1 MTAWGDAALQW
12 QGIEGACRVDEAE
25 LLIGAP
31 GAELGEGP
39 SWDEA
44 EQCLRYV
51 DIKGG
56 RVHRWW
62 HRTGRTATIE
72 VGELV
77 AAAMP
82 RAAGGLVLAL
92 TGHLVASDL
101 NGNLGRRQA
110 IETGVPGNRL
120 NDAKCDPAG
129 RLYAGSMS
137 TTGQTGAAALYRVD
151 RDWQVSTVLTG
162 TTISNGLGWSPD
174 GSRMY
179 FIDTSAHCVYAF
191 DYDPEAGLA
200 TGQRVLH
207 TFEPPDADP
216 DGMTVDADGYLWV
229 AGYGGGSVRRISPS
243 GELDGVLRLPVSN
256 VTSCAFGGP
265 ALDEL
270 FITTAADGLSESQR
284 AEQPDAGRVFRYRPG
299 VTGLPTIPFAG

>member
-1 MTAWGDAALQW
+1 
-12 QGIEGACRVDEAE
+12 VDEAE
-25 LLIGAP
+25 PLAGTPTAV
-31 GAELGEGP
+31 LGEGP
-39 SWDEA
+39 SWDAA

-62 HRTGRTATIE
+62 HATERTATIE

-92 TGHLVASDL
+92 TGDLVASDL
-101 NGNLGRRQA
+101 EGKLGRRQT

-129 RLYAGSMS
+129 RLYAGTMS
-137 TTGQTGAAALYRVD
+137 TTGNAGAAALYRVD
-151 RDWQVSTVLTG
+151 EDWQVSTVLTG

-179 FIDTSAHCVYAF
+179 FNDTGAQCVYAF
-191 DYDPEAGLA
+191 DYDPDAGLA
-200 TGQRVLH
+200 TGQRVLRS
-207 TFEPPDADP
+207 FEADEGDP
-216 DGMTVDADGYLWV
+216 DGLTVDADGFVWV
-229 AGYGGGSVRRISPS
+229 ATYGGGSVRRISPS
-243 GELDGVLRLPVSN
+243 GQLDGTVRLPVSN
-256 VTSCAFGGP
+256 VTSCTFGGP

-270 FITTAADGLSESQR
+270 FITTATDGLSESQR
-284 AEQPDAGRVFRYRPG
+284 AEQPDAGRVFHYRPG
-299 VTGLPTIPFAG
+299 VRGLPTVPFAG

>member
-1 MTAWGDAALQW
+1 MFRPRHYS
-12 QGIEGACRVDEAE
+12 EGVTEAE
-25 LLIGAP
+25 PLTGVPA
-31 GAELGEGP
+31 AELGEGP
-39 SWDEA
+39 SWNSA
-44 EQCLRYV
+44 EQRLSWV

-62 HRTGRTATIE
+62 PDTGRTAAIE
-72 VGELV
+72 IGELV
-77 AAAMP
+77 AAAVP

-92 TGHLVASDL
+92 TTDL
-101 NGNLGRRQA
+101 AACDDDDNLGRRQP

-137 TTGQTGAAALYRVD
+137 TTDQTGAAALYRID

-179 FIDTSAHCVYAF
+179 FNDTGANSVYVF
-191 DYDPEAGLA
+191 DYDVEAGTPA
-200 TGQRVLH
+200 NQRVLYR
-207 TFEPPDADP
+207 FGPDEGHP
-216 DGMTVDADGYLWV
+216 DGLSVDADGYVWV
-229 AGYGGGSVRRISPS
+229 ACYGGSGVRRISPG
-243 GELDGVLRLPVSN
+243 GELDGVVRLPVSN

-265 ALDEL
+265 ELDEL
-270 FITTAADGLSESQR
+270 FVTTAFDGLSEEQR
-284 AEQPDAGRVFRYRPG
+284 AEQPLAGRVFRYRPG
-299 VTGLPTIPFAG
+299 VAGLPTVPFAG